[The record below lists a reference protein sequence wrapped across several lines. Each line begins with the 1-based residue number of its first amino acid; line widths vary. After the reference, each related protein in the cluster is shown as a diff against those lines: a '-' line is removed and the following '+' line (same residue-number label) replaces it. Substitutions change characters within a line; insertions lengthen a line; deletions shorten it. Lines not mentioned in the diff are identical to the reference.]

1 LSAKSRAKTLAK
13 RLASP
18 FTKRVYG
25 RIDFRVAE
33 IRRDFDAVPALIDS
47 RTSELEAQIEAFNRY
62 LPTVINTIASQN
74 AASRATQ
81 RQLQL
86 CQTQLQSC
94 NTQLESCQ
102 TRLEALQVGVE
113 GHAATIVETRA
124 RIEYVRKEIM
134 LEQRYGRAAD
144 PTSAPSGED
153 GNLVAPRVMNEQ
165 KVRAMEGNLRVNVG
179 AGHITRDDYLN
190 VDSRE
195 LPGID
200 IVADVRQLPFQPEQ
214 LKELY
219 SAHLLEHFPVEELRR
234 VILPR
239 WVSLLKDGGKLVS
252 VVPDVETM
260 VSERAARRMPFDDF
274 VEVMYGGQEYAGDFH
289 FSGFSKETLTRL
301 LEDVGLED
309 VKVVEEGRRNGA
321 CYEMEIEAVRRI
333 SSTV

>member
-1 LSAKSRAKTLAK
+1 MSAKSRAKTLAK

-25 RIDFRVAE
+25 RIDFRAAE

-47 RTSELEAQIEAFNRY
+47 RTSELGAQIEALNRY

-81 RQLQL
+81 RQV
-86 CQTQLQSC
+86 QSC
-94 NTQLESCQ
+94 QMQLESCQ
-102 TRLEALQVGVE
+102 TRLEALEGGVK
-113 GHAATIVETRA
+113 GHAAAIVETRE
-124 RIEYVRKEIM
+124 RIEYIRKEIM
-134 LEQRYGRAAD
+134 LEQRYGRAGET
-144 PTSAPSGED
+144 TSALSGDD
-153 GNLVAPRVMNEQ
+153 GNLIAPRVIDQQ
-165 KVRAMEGNLRVNVG
+165 KVRAMEGNLRINVG
-179 AGHITRDDYLN
+179 AGHITRDEYLN
-190 VDSRE
+190 IDARE

-219 SAHLLEHFPVEELRR
+219 SAHLLEHFPVEELRQ

-239 WVSLLKDGGKLVS
+239 WVSLLEDGGKLVS

-260 VSERAARRMPFDDF
+260 VSEQAAGRLPFDDF
-274 VEVMYGGQEYAGDFH
+274 IEVMYGGQEYAGDFH

-321 CYEMEIEAVRRI
+321 CYEMEIEAVRRT
-333 SSTV
+333 SSLV

>member
-1 LSAKSRAKTLAK
+1 LSAKSRAKTLAR

-18 FTKRVYG
+18 FTRRVYG
-25 RIDFRVAE
+25 RIDVRAAE
-33 IRRDFDAVPALIDS
+33 VRREFDAVPALIDS
-47 RTSELEAQIEAFNRY
+47 RTSELADQIEALNRY

-81 RQLQL
+81 RQLQSG
-86 CQTQLQSC
+86 QA
-94 NTQLESCQ
+94 QLESCQ
-102 TRLEALQVGVE
+102 TRLEALEVGVE
-113 GHAATIVETRA
+113 GHAAAIVETRE
-124 RIEYVRKEIM
+124 RIEYIRKEIM
-134 LEQRYGRAAD
+134 LEQLYGRAGET
-144 PTSAPSGED
+144 PSAPSGDD
-153 GNLVAPRVMNEQ
+153 GNFVTPRVTNQQ

-219 SAHLLEHFPVEELRR
+219 SAHLLEHFPVEELRK

-239 WVSLLKDGGKLVS
+239 WVSMLEDGGKLVS

-260 VSERAARRMPFDDF
+260 VSEQAAGRMPFDDF

-333 SSTV
+333 PSPV

>member
-1 LSAKSRAKTLAK
+1 MSAKIRARTLAK
-13 RLASP
+13 GLASP

-25 RIDFRVAE
+25 RIDVRVAE
-33 IRRDFDAVPALIDS
+33 ARRDLDAVPALIDS
-47 RTSELEAQIEAFNRY
+47 RTSEFADQIEALNRY

-81 RQLQL
+81 RQLDWF
-86 CQTQLQSC
+86 
-94 NTQLESCQ
+94 Q
-102 TRLEALQVGVE
+102 TRLEQLEVGVR
-113 GHAATIVETRA
+113 GHAAAIAETRE
-124 RIEYVRKEIM
+124 RMEYVRKEIM
-134 LEQRYGRAAD
+134 FEQRYSGAG
-144 PTSAPSGED
+144 PMTTAPSHDDE
-153 GNLVAPRVMNEQ
+153 NLVAPRVTNEQ
-165 KVRAMEGNLRVNVG
+165 KVRAMEGNLRINVG
-179 AGHITRDDYLN
+179 AGHVTRDDYLN

-200 IVADVRQLPFQPEQ
+200 IVADVRQLPFQSQQ

-234 VILPR
+234 VVLPR
-239 WVSLLKDGGKLVS
+239 WVSLLEDGGKLVA

-260 VSERAARRMPFDDF
+260 VSERAAGRIPFDDF

-321 CYEMEIEAVRRI
+321 CYEMEIEAVRRT
-333 SSTV
+333 SSPV

>member
-1 LSAKSRAKTLAK
+1 LSAKSWVKALVK

-18 FTKRVYG
+18 FTKRVNG

-33 IRRDFDAVPALIDS
+33 LRRDFDAIPALIDS
-47 RTSELEAQIEAFNRY
+47 RTAELAAQIEALNRY

-86 CQTQLQSC
+86 
-94 NTQLESCQ
+94 LEG
-102 TRLEALQVGVE
+102 GVR
-113 GHAATIVETRA
+113 GHAAAIVQIHE
-124 RIEYVRKEIM
+124 RIEYVRKELM
-134 LEQRYGRAAD
+134 FEQRYRGA
-144 PTSAPSGED
+144 GETISVSSSDD
-153 GNLVAPRVMNEQ
+153 GDVLSPRVTNEQ
-165 KVRAMEGNLRVNVG
+165 KLRAMEGNLRLNVG

-190 VDSRE
+190 VDSRD

-200 IVADVRQLPFQPEQ
+200 IVADVRRLPFEPKQ

-219 SAHLLEHFPVEELRR
+219 SAHLLEHFPIEELRR

-239 WVSLLKDGGKLVS
+239 WVSLLEDGGRLLS

-260 VSERAARRMPFDDF
+260 VSERAAGRMPFDEF

-333 SSTV
+333 SSPV